1 LNIKFNILKSALII
15 SALFLLKSFAYSQ
28 DDVLELLPGSDW
40 LEFDNKTGVHK
51 LSGNVNFKYQ
61 GNVMFCDSAL
71 YFEKRKVVRA
81 YGHVHI
87 NKKDTLNLFCDS
99 LYYNGRTRKATLWG
113 NVRAR
118 DNEFKL
124 TTDTLHYNAKN
135 SQAFYRNGGKVQSI
149 KSNEVLTS
157 KVGYFHPESK
167 NFFFSKDVVY
177 KSPEMSMTTDTLRY
191 LYSQKKAHFHG
202 PTNINVQGSDIYCES
217 GWYNTGTEE
226 GSLQQNASISRDS
239 SYISGDTL
247 LYKPTQGEY
256 IGMGNVYYI
265 DSVQN
270 MSFKGDYAYS
280 SDSLNYSLLTG
291 HAIATKIMESDTM
304 HIHADTLYNIKSD
317 SLEYLKAYN
326 GAKLYSSNF
335 QCSADSISYGKTI
348 GKIELHYSPIVWSK
362 TAELKGDF
370 IDIDLNDTIV
380 EHVNIY
386 NNSTILMEVEP
397 GLYYNQIAGKN
408 IQADFKDN
416 DLYRAKVKGNAMT
429 ISFPEDNES
438 TDSTET
444 ITRMGMNRLYS
455 SDLRIDIDSNEIV
468 GITYIEKPD
477 GAFYPMDQIVK
488 TEQFVPGFNWKEVL
502 RPKSVE
508 DLLIEN
514 NELEKK

>member
-1 LNIKFNILKSALII
+1 
-15 SALFLLKSFAYSQ
+15 
-28 DDVLELLPGSDW
+28 
-40 LEFDNKTGVHK
+40 
-51 LSGNVNFKYQ
+51 
-61 GNVMFCDSAL
+61 
-71 YFEKRKVVRA
+71 
-81 YGHVHI
+81 
-87 NKKDTLNLFCDS
+87 
-99 LYYNGRTRKATLWG
+99 
-113 NVRAR
+113 
-118 DNEFKL
+118 
-124 TTDTLHYNAKN
+124 
-135 SQAFYRNGGKVQSI
+135 
-149 KSNEVLTS
+149 
-157 KVGYFHPESK
+157 
-167 NFFFSKDVVY
+167 
-177 KSPEMSMTTDTLRY
+177 
-191 LYSQKKAHFHG
+191 
-202 PTNINVQGSDIYCES
+202 
-217 GWYNTGTEE
+217 
-226 GSLQQNASISRDS
+226 
-239 SYISGDTL
+239 
-247 LYKPTQGEY
+247 
-256 IGMGNVYYI
+256 MGNVYYI

>member
-191 LYSQKKAHFHG
+191 LYSQKKRIFMDQQISMYKDQIYTANLDGTTLEPKKVHYNRMRQSQETRVTFLVTHFF
-202 PTNINVQGSDIYCES
+202 T
-217 GWYNTGTEE
+217 
-226 GSLQQNASISRDS
+226 SLHKASI
-239 SYISGDTL
+239 
-247 LYKPTQGEY
+247 
-256 IGMGNVYYI
+256 
-265 DSVQN
+265 
-270 MSFKGDYAYS
+270 
-280 SDSLNYSLLTG
+280 
-291 HAIATKIMESDTM
+291 
-304 HIHADTLYNIKSD
+304 
-317 SLEYLKAYN
+317 
-326 GAKLYSSNF
+326 
-335 QCSADSISYGKTI
+335 
-348 GKIELHYSPIVWSK
+348 
-362 TAELKGDF
+362 
-370 IDIDLNDTIV
+370 
-380 EHVNIY
+380 
-386 NNSTILMEVEP
+386 
-397 GLYYNQIAGKN
+397 
-408 IQADFKDN
+408 
-416 DLYRAKVKGNAMT
+416 
-429 ISFPEDNES
+429 
-438 TDSTET
+438 
-444 ITRMGMNRLYS
+444 
-455 SDLRIDIDSNEIV
+455 
-468 GITYIEKPD
+468 
-477 GAFYPMDQIVK
+477 
-488 TEQFVPGFNWKEVL
+488 
-502 RPKSVE
+502 
-508 DLLIEN
+508 
-514 NELEKK
+514 